1 MHRRAGDQSV
11 AIDTCRS
18 EPQFVGLLKRIAERQ
33 VWDRARQVVRRRRQ
47 AHVQPDAEGALEQ
60 RADPG
65 KTPSSHAWR
74 KERAR
79 IVERVMEAVLSP
91 IEREIVRMRFLEQR
105 SVADTAAALDKTEGA
120 VKMATQRL
128 LEKLRQ
134 QLSSSLAGSFSS

>member
-1 MHRRAGDQSV
+1 
-11 AIDTCRS
+11 
-18 EPQFVGLLKRIAERQ
+18 
-33 VWDRARQVVRRRRQ
+33 
-47 AHVQPDAEGALEQ
+47 
-60 RADPG
+60 
-65 KTPSSHAWR
+65 
-74 KERAR
+74 
-79 IVERVMEAVLSP
+79 MEAVLSP